1 MGTRL
6 LAWGVWSFIGSPWRN
21 VPEQKQHHMMD
32 GSAEITLFRFKAEL
46 RQDGRLLLTF
56 RRSGCEFPDGVR
68 WNHRVRWSGDSVL
81 RDWTSTRWAI
91 LRKNWITKG
100 VAKPVRRRLGQR
112 LRLRVPARYVLEV
125 GDGTYDME
133 YRGEFVPLR
142 KALVYRLFLTAPRAP
157 AGGSWVLSQDG
168 SDIADIS
175 IGEGKLDLL
184 VPVPRT
190 VVAMSLQV
198 AYRGRFAVPVPEQP
212 WPL

>member
-1 MGTRL
+1 VGTRL

-21 VPEQKQHHMMD
+21 VPQQEQHHMMD
-32 GSAEITLFRFKAEL
+32 GSAVITLFRFKAEV
-46 RQDGRLLLTF
+46 RQDGRLLVTF

-125 GDGTYDME
+125 GDGTYDMV
-133 YRGEFVPLR
+133 YRGEFVPLH
-142 KALVYRLFLTAPRAP
+142 KALLYRLYLTTPRAP
-157 AGGSWVLSQDG
+157 AGGSWTLSQEG
-168 SDIADIS
+168 SEIANVS
-175 IGEGKLDLL
+175 IGDGTLDLR

-198 AYRGRFAVPVPEQP
+198 AYRGRFAIPVPEP
-212 WPL
+212 WPM